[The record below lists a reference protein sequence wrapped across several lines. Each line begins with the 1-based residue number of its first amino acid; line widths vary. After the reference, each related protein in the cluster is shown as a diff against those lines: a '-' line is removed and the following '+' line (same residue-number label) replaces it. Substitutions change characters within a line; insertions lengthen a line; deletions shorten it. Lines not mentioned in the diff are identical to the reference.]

1 MAYLFIYLIQLS
13 GVISTICILSCI
25 LSFVGLFMYFMTLT
39 DDYYGDINKIFKNL
53 LIVSITSAILTGLFP
68 SKQTLLLSG
77 ATYYGT
83 KVYKN
88 IVTDEKVSKV
98 NTIINLEL
106 DKQIKNLR
114 EETK

>member
-13 GVISTICILSCI
+13 DAIFVICTISCI
-25 LSFVGLFMYFMTLT
+25 LAFLALFMYFITIT
-39 DDYYGDINKIFKNL
+39 DDYYENINKLAKNV
-53 LIVSITSAILTGLFP
+53 LIVAITTAIVSGLFP
-68 SKQTLLLSG
+68 SKQTLLLAG

-106 DKQIKNLR
+106 DKQIKSLK
-114 EETK
+114 EELK

>member
-13 GVISTICILSCI
+13 TIMAALIGLCSMGSVLAGVIYVMSRVEKLYTVEPIA
-25 LSFVGLFMYFMTLT
+25 
-39 DDYYGDINKIFKNL
+39 KNAFIVFTAL
-53 LIVSITSAILTGLFP
+53 LIISVLFP

-114 EETK
+114 EEIK

>member
-1 MAYLFIYLIQLS
+1 MTYLFIYLIQLS
-13 GVISTICILSCI
+13 DVILVIGVISCLSALI
-25 LSFVGLFMYFMTLT
+25 AGVMYFMTVT
-39 DDYYGDINKIFKNL
+39 EEYYEDISKIMKNVL
-53 LIVSITSAILTGLFP
+53 IASIITAIVSGLFP

-106 DKQIKNLR
+106 EKQIKSLK
-114 EETK
+114 EELK

>member
-1 MAYLFIYLIQLS
+1 
-13 GVISTICILSCI
+13 
-25 LSFVGLFMYFMTLT
+25 MYFMTLT
-39 DDYYGDINKIFKNL
+39 DDYCGNINKIFKNV
-53 LIVSITSAILTGLFP
+53 LIVSITTAILSGLFP

-106 DKQIKNLR
+106 DKQIKSLK
-114 EETK
+114 EELK

>member
-1 MAYLFIYLIQLS
+1 MAYLFIYLIQLADVILVI
-13 GVISTICILSCI
+13 GVISCVAALTAGVMYFATMSEDWCKDISKIMKNVLIGSIITAILS
-25 LSFVGLFMYFMTLT
+25 
-39 DDYYGDINKIFKNL
+39 
-53 LIVSITSAILTGLFP
+53 GLFP

-106 DKQIKNLR
+106 EKQIKSLK
-114 EETK
+114 EELK